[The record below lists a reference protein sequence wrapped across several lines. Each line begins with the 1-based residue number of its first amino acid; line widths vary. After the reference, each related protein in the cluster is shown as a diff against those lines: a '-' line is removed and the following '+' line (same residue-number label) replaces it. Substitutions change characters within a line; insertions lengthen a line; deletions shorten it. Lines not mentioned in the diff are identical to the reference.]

1 MGKLIAIRN
10 DVLALGR
17 QPAPHLHDCWSAA
30 ESAAVSEFEHTGCAN
45 SVLEE
50 KGIRG
55 ARVCLFN
62 RHSMHTSGKMPPTP
76 FVKSSVVHLYR
87 GTHQLFPTLVLALG
101 SVAFTP

>member
-1 MGKLIAIRN
+1 M
-10 DVLALGR
+10 
-17 QPAPHLHDCWSAA
+17 
-30 ESAAVSEFEHTGCAN
+30 SEFEHTGCAN

-76 FVKSSVVHLYR
+76 FVKSSVVHLY
-87 GTHQLFPTLVLALG
+87 QLFPTLVLALG